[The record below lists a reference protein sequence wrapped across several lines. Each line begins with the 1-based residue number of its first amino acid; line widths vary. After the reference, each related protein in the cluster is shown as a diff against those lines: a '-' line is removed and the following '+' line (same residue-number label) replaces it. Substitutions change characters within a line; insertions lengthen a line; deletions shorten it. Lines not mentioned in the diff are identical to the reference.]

1 MEPEHAFSGCFPA
14 LMTPCSSTGV
24 PVVVGTVAQNTAI
37 AVEHARHAKA
47 NGAQGLMI
55 IPRVLSRGISPAR
68 KVIQTV
74 KDQLDQVRFIDFGMP
89 DQTAG
94 MIVQHT
100 VIFNAIRSG
109 DTEIAVE
116 EMDMHLQEVCEKQL
130 STKEC

>member
-1 MEPEHAFSGCFPA
+1 M
-14 LMTPCSSTGV
+14 
-24 PVVVGTVAQNTAI
+24 VGTVAKNTAI
-37 AVEHARHAKA
+37 AVEQARHAKA

-89 DQTAG
+89 DQTAV

>member
-1 MEPEHAFSGCFPA
+1 
-14 LMTPCSSTGV
+14 
-24 PVVVGTVAQNTAI
+24 
-37 AVEHARHAKA
+37 
-47 NGAQGLMI
+47 
-55 IPRVLSRGISPAR
+55 VLSRGISPAR
-68 KVIQTV
+68 KVIQTA

-89 DQTAG
+89 DQTAE

-109 DTEIAVE
+109 DTKIAVE